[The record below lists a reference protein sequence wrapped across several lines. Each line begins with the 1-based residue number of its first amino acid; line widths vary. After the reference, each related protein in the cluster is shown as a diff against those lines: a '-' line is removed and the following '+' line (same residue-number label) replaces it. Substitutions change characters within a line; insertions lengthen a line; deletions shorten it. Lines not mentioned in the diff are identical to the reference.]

1 MIFFSF
7 TSELSHRVIRLEV
20 CSEDLEV
27 RGPFI
32 VSLDESSLDESSL
45 EKDGEED
52 SFKSLDEA
60 TAKFLERIAEEV

>member
-32 VSLDESSLDESSL
+32 VSLEEVSLA
-45 EKDGEED
+45 KDSEED

-60 TAKFLERIAEEV
+60 TSKFLERIAEEV

>member
-1 MIFFSF
+1 MIFFTF
-7 TSELSHRVIRLEV
+7 TSELSRRVIRLEV
-20 CSEDLEV
+20 CSEDLHV

-32 VSLDESSLDESSL
+32 VSLDESSLE
-45 EKDGEED
+45 EDGEED